1 MKEVRQRKD
10 ILSNSIYIKSSK
22 SLLIYGYRNYISWLH
37 GERVWR
43 KEQEERITK
52 ELAKTFGKK
61 KFIVLMLSTQTA
73 ALDYLLILINTICVF
88 FFSPGGL
95 VVSMEARGLTGH
107 LFHFPG

>member
-10 ILSNSIYIKSSK
+10 ILSNSIYIKSGK

-61 KFIVLMLSTQTA
+61 KFIVLMLSTHTEVNT
-73 ALDYLLILINTICVF
+73 YLITPVQICSAYCMVII
-88 FFSPGGL
+88 PQQ
-95 VVSMEARGLTGH
+95 VVLKIEYKQKK
-107 LFHFPG
+107 